1 MRMANLRK
9 KTVGKK
15 TYYYLEHTYRIG
27 NSVRKK
33 ETYLGDKVPENL
45 DALKK
50 DFMAELYKERWYPL
64 LDKLHEAYSKESKS
78 LPKSVLE
85 KELRT
90 FSIKFTYD
98 TNRIEG
104 STLTLRETADLLERG
119 ITPKEKPLSDAKEAE
134 AHEKLFYEV
143 LNWKKDISMR
153 TVLYWHKCLLESTK
167 PDISGKLRQ
176 YQVAISGSRFMP
188 PSPVEVSPMF
198 EDFFKWYAKSKHSVH
213 PVELAALVHLK
224 FVTIH
229 PFGDGNGR
237 ISRLLMNFVLNKLG
251 FPMLNI
257 PYTKRASYYHALE
270 RSQTTGNDDIFVQ
283 WFFRRYLKDYKEY
296 LK

>member
-1 MRMANLRK
+1 MVNLRK
-9 KTVGKK
+9 KTIGKK
-15 TYYYLEHTYRIG
+15 TYYYLEHTYRVG

-45 DALKK
+45 DAVKK
-50 DFMAELYKERWYPL
+50 DFLDDVYKERWYPL
-64 LDKLHEAYSKESKS
+64 LDKLREAYSKESKS
-78 LPKSVLE
+78 MPKSVLE
-85 KELRT
+85 KELRA

-134 AHEKLFYEV
+134 AHEKLFYEM
-143 LNWKKDISMR
+143 LDWKKDISIQI
-153 TVLYWHKCLLESTK
+153 VLYWHQRLLESTK
-167 PDISGKLRQ
+167 PDIAGKLRQ
-176 YQVAISGSRFMP
+176 YQVAISGSKFMP
-188 PSPVEVSPMF
+188 PSPVEVYPML
-198 EDFFKWYAKSKHSVH
+198 EDFLKWYMKSRDGIH

-237 ISRLLMNFVLNKLG
+237 ISRLLMNFVLNKRG

-257 PYTKRASYYHALE
+257 PYAKRASYYHALE
-270 RSQTTGNDDIFVQ
+270 RSQTTKNDDIFVQ
-283 WFFRRYLKDYKEY
+283 WFFRRYIKEHKKY
-296 LK
+296 LR

>member
-1 MRMANLRK
+1 MVTLRK
-9 KTVGKK
+9 KTVRKK
-15 TYYYLEHTYRIG
+15 TYYYLEHTYRAG
-27 NSVRKK
+27 NSIRKK

-45 DALKK
+45 GSIKK
-50 DFMAELYKERWYPL
+50 AFLAEIYKERWYPL
-64 LDKLHEAYSKESKS
+64 LDRLHEAYSKESKS
-78 LPKSVLE
+78 MPKSLFE

-98 TNRIEG
+98 TSRIEG

-119 ITPKEKPLSDAKEAE
+119 ITPKEKPLGDVKEAE
-134 AHEKLFYEV
+134 AHEKLFYEM
-143 LNWKKDISMR
+143 LAWGKDLSMQ
-153 TVLYWHKCLLESTK
+153 TILYWHKRLLESTK
-167 PDISGKLRQ
+167 PDIAGKLRQ
-176 YQVAISGSRFMP
+176 YQVAISGSKFMP
-188 PSPVEVSPMF
+188 PSPVEVYPMF
-198 EDFFKWYAKSKHSVH
+198 EEFSKWYVKNKGSVH

-237 ISRLLMNFVLNKLG
+237 ISRLLMNFVLNKKG

-270 RSQTTGNDDIFVQ
+270 RSQTTGNEDIFVQ
-283 WFFRRYLKDYKEY
+283 WFFRRYIKEHKKY